1 MTAERRVAKLEAALT
16 PTQRVLAW
24 VDEAHASGGL
34 SEYVDSLLDQPA
46 DVFPANRLAREAAE
60 AARAGRRGR
69 TADVDTEVLRA
80 VRGTHFR
87 FQLVLRINVVA
98 HDMIERET
106 LVYAALIGQLAALA
120 SEGRKERLTDAQ
132 RRRLLETL
140 RGFTASRVSQLAAA
154 QDARSIAET
163 RYLAGRAV
171 LFPDDAA
178 RWPELLHKAQQ
189 LAVMAYRL
197 AELDGVP
204 PPTPD
209 DEAPVDTEA
218 LVADLVEPARVETH
232 EQLDEG
238 YRAFTIATAWL
249 RSKAASSAGVVVE
262 TATL

>member
-1 MTAERRVAKLEAALT
+1 MTGSTERAMTAERRVAKLEAALT

-171 LFPDDAA
+171 SLHPTMPRAG
-178 RWPELLHKAQQ
+178 RSCCTRRSSWRSWPIASPSST
-189 LAVMAYRL
+189 ACRRRL
-197 AELDGVP
+197 RTTKHRLTRKPWSRIWSNPPASKHTSSSTRATVP
-204 PPTPD
+204 S
-209 DEAPVDTEA
+209 
-218 LVADLVEPARVETH
+218 
-232 EQLDEG
+232 
-238 YRAFTIATAWL
+238 
-249 RSKAASSAGVVVE
+249 RSRRPG
-262 TATL
+262 